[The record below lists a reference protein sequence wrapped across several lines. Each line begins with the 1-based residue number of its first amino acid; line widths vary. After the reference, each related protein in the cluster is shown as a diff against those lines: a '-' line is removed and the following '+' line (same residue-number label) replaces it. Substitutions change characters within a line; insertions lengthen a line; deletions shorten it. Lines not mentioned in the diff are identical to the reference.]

1 MIVRVM
7 AISNLELTQQ
17 IYSEETIGVQAHNRD
32 RVPLSS
38 NIIKILLRLSDF
50 LFNGFI
56 DV

>member
-17 IYSEETIGVQAHNRD
+17 IYSEETIGAQAHNRD

>member
-17 IYSEETIGVQAHNRD
+17 IYSEETIGGQAHNRD